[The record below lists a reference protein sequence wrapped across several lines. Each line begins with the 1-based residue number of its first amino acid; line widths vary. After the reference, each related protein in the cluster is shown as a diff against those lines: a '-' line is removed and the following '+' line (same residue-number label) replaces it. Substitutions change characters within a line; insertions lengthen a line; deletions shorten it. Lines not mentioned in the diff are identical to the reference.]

1 MLFQN
6 PCAPIQER
14 MDTVSTKA
22 ATPGKPAPAKSNTP
36 KATSAPTTGKPAHN
50 GQCVSVEDIRLT
62 AYQKWE
68 AAGKPNG
75 DGIKFWVEAERELQS
90 TQ

>member
-1 MLFQN
+1 
-6 PCAPIQER
+6 
-14 MDTVSTKA
+14 VSTKA
-22 ATPGKPAPAKSNTP
+22 AISGKPAPAKSASP
-36 KATSAPTTGKPAHN
+36 KATLVPTTGKPAHN

-90 TQ
+90 AQSQ